1 MEYEVKFKI
10 DKSGPIIAKLKKIR
24 AEDLG
29 RRKEI
34 DIYMQSGEKAVRLR
48 KLGCRGMLTL
58 KSLVCKKTRAKV
70 RKETEVNFDNADT
83 LIEIFKRLGFSE
95 IKRKEKI
102 RHTFRLGKALVLL
115 DRLPF
120 MGYFV
125 ELEGSSEKGIKT
137 TAEILGF
144 DYKKASGASYEDL
157 FLAYYIKHAKKFKDI
172 KIKIIPTF
180 GSEREFKKSPFHS
193 LLNLLK
199 PN

>member
-10 DKSGPIIAKLKKIR
+10 EKSQPVAAKLKR
-24 AEDLG
+24 LGAEDLG
-29 RRKEI
+29 RSRET

-48 KLGCRGMLTL
+48 KSGCGGALTL
-58 KSLVCKKTRAKV
+58 KSLVCKKTKAKV

-102 RHTFRLGKALVLL
+102 RHTFKLGKALVLL

-125 ELEGSSEKGIKT
+125 ELEGPSEQGIKT
-137 TAEILGF
+137 AAEMLGF
-144 DYKKASGASYEDL
+144 DYKKASNKSYEDL
-157 FLAYYIKHAKKFKDI
+157 FLAYYIKHAKKFKDT
-172 KIKIIPTF
+172 KIKIMPTF
-180 GSEREFKKSPFHS
+180 ESEREFTKSP
-193 LLNLLK
+193 
-199 PN
+199 

>member
-10 DKSGPIIAKLKKIR
+10 EKCGPVAAKLKR
-24 AEDLG
+24 LGAEDLG

-48 KLGCRGMLTL
+48 KLGSKGILTL
-58 KSLVCKKTRAKV
+58 KSLVCKKIRAKV

-120 MGYFV
+120 MGYFI
-125 ELEGSSEKGIKT
+125 ELEAASESVLKSVSKK
-137 TAEILGF
+137 LGF
-144 DYKKASGASYEDL
+144 DYNKASGASYEDL
-157 FLAYYIKHAKKFKDI
+157 FLAYYIKHARRFNNTKV
-172 KIKIIPTF
+172 KILPTF
-180 GSEREFKKSPFHS
+180 ESEREFTKSP
-193 LLNLLK
+193 
-199 PN
+199 